1 MAKGKQK
8 KVVRLKGVDARKKD
22 SVNGSRKKG
31 WWKRREN
38 LVNFVAGTVVILLSS
53 WFFIPSGLIVS
64 QKFEVGD
71 IVPENIYSP
80 RNILAKD
87 VKGTDN
93 KREAAFNSVPDV
105 YDFSLGHIKEI
116 SSRVDEAFNAMRE
129 GYMAK
134 NPQAYRHISAELE
147 ESELLRFDNT
157 PQALE
162 KRKNYL
168 EILTSYEQTKSFRK
182 LEKSFYQKLGIEYT
196 EDTGKVLRWHHYRPQ
211 IAEWVKSILSEL
223 LMRGVIE
230 NKNDLNI
237 PGRGVSFAADST
249 AGGDIREAERAVNSL
264 RVDEVY
270 GIKEARSQ
278 IRQKALALVS
288 RNHPSLRREVIKICE
303 TLLKPNIRYNEEK
316 TAMSR
321 KKAIDAVI
329 PVTTVLKK
337 GELIA
342 RSGDRITEE
351 QLLKLNAVRGGLGKG
366 RKAQSVAGTIL
377 FITLIVLSSW
387 VYLYHFLPEIGRNRY
402 YLLLFALVFIGQA
415 SILKMSSL
423 AASTFALQK
432 SDVVFS
438 SYLFATPFALAPL
451 LIAIFF
457 NREATV
463 LMTLLVTLSTGLMFT
478 SSNVYSWVALAGGI
492 TALTHVGRIKI
503 RNDIWRAG
511 LHLVGANIAVIFT
524 GDLLENNLFT
534 EQDTYNLLFGSMS
547 GFMVVTLAL
556 TVLPL
561 IERFFPVV
569 SDLKLLE
576 LSDLNH
582 PLLSRM
588 AVVAPGTYHHSIVV
602 GNLAEDA
609 AEAVGANPL
618 LVRVGAYFHDIGKM
632 ERPDYYIENQ
642 KEGKNK
648 HDNLNPSMSSLI
660 ITSHVTDGIELAKK
674 YKLIPQVT
682 DMIIEHHGTQTIK
695 YFYQR
700 AKDMEQPS
708 VSAVKEQDF
717 KYPGRKPTSRES
729 AILALADSV
738 EAATRSLQ
746 NPNSTRVRQVVYK
759 IIQDRFLDGELDE
772 SQLNLRDLKKIGNSF
787 VRILHGIFH
796 YRVKYPEGKEAG
808 ENNDNNKI
816 WIDQAE
822 HTEDKNEAADNL
834 GGTG

>member
-8 KVVRLKGVDARKKD
+8 KVVRLKGSTGKERDAKINSVKK
-22 SVNGSRKKG
+22 R
-31 WWKRREN
+31 WWTKREN
-38 LVNFVAGTVVILLSS
+38 LLNVFAGTTLILISS
-53 WFFIPSGLIVS
+53 WIFMPSSLVVT
-64 QKFEVGD
+64 QKFEAGD
-71 IVPENIYSP
+71 IVFENIYSP
-80 RNILAKD
+80 RDILAKD
-87 VKGTDN
+87 IKGTDKN
-93 KREAAFNSVPDV
+93 REAAYNSVPDV
-105 YDFSLGHIKEI
+105 YDYNLAPLKEVY
-116 SSRVDEAFNAMRE
+116 SRVDDAFNTMRE

-134 NPQAYRHISAELE
+134 SPDAYRYVSAELE
-147 ESELLRFDNT
+147 ESELLRFDDS
-157 PQALE
+157 PQTIE
-162 KRKNYL
+162 KRKKYSDSL
-168 EILTSYEQTKSFRK
+168 SSYEKTKIFK
-182 LEKSFYQKLGIEYT
+182 KQEKAFYQKLGIEYT
-196 EDTGKVLRWHHYRPQ
+196 EETGKVLRWHHYRPQ
-211 IAEWVKSILSEL
+211 IAEYIKNILSEVWL
-223 LMRGVIE
+223 RGVVE
-230 NKNDLNI
+230 NNNLLKGSTGNGIVIAAAKGDGNDVKETEKAI
-237 PGRGVSFAADST
+237 S
-249 AGGDIREAERAVNSL
+249 SL
-264 RVDEVY
+264 RIDEVY
-270 GIKEARSQ
+270 GLKEARSQ
-278 IRQKALALVS
+278 IRQKALSLVS

-303 TLLKPNIRYNEEK
+303 TLLKPNLLYNEEK
-316 TAMSR
+316 TAVAR
-321 KKAIDAVI
+321 KKAIESVL
-329 PVTTVLKK
+329 PVSTVLKK
-337 GELIA
+337 GELIV
-342 RSGDRITEE
+342 RSGERISEE
-351 QLLKLNAVRGGLGKG
+351 QVLKLNAVRGGLGKG
-366 RKAQSVAGTIL
+366 RKAQSAAGTIL
-377 FITLIVLSSW
+377 FITLIIISSW
-387 VYLYHFLPEIGRNRY
+387 YYLHYYLPEIGRNSY
-402 YLLLFALVFIGQA
+402 NLLLLALIFIGQA

-432 SDVVFS
+432 SEVVFS
-438 SYLFATPFALAPL
+438 SYLFAAPFALAPL
-451 LIAIFF
+451 LVAIFF
-457 NREATV
+457 NRELTV
-463 LMTLLVTLSTGLMFT
+463 LMTLLVALSTGLMFT
-478 SSNVYSWVALAGGI
+478 SSNVYFWVALAGGL
-492 TALTHVGRIKI
+492 TALTQVGMIKI

-511 LHLVGANIAVIFT
+511 LHLVGANIVVIFT

-534 EQDTYNLLFGSMS
+534 EQNIYNLLFGSLG
-547 GFMVVTLAL
+547 GFMVVALAL

-561 IERFFPVV
+561 IERYFPVV

-642 KEGKNK
+642 KEGKNR

-660 ITSHVTDGIELAKK
+660 IVSHVTDGMELAKK
-674 YKLIPQVT
+674 YKLIPQVR

-700 AKDMEQPS
+700 AKDMEQPQ

-746 NPNSTRVRQVVYK
+746 NPNSARVRQVVYK
-759 IIQDRFLDGELDE
+759 IIQDRFLEGELDE

-808 ENNDNNKI
+808 ENNGNSKN

-822 HTEDKNEAADNL
+822 HIEDKGEVTDNL
-834 GGTG
+834 G